1 MSDEIHQGSNF
12 LSWISSSYLQSYLII
27 ENSHSPFLLQ
37 ALHLVL
43 FREVGYCINI
53 NEKHLSSISE
63 ENSAKDF
70 SCSSVRLPFILQFH
84 ATLLSSSI
92 FDSPLWSLLS
102 NSLCSWIS
110 RYLHNL
116 QLHTKPL
123 LHTPRFGRFLRM
135 WFYFLERFAVIVCLC
150 PFCSTHDAQVFW
162 LLHLCGSCK
171 ITILS
176 DFMSSSS
183 ASLIFPLLQAVHVS
197 LEFRLVSLRT
207 FRESQ
212 SGCLET
218 NHEDKPFFFTESD
231 LSIDL
236 TSRGLHQ
243 GFLWGLS
250 GLSSQYWLCSSP
262 DFLHSWDLIWFLNN
276 FSGKWDPISWSIF

>member
-1 MSDEIHQGSNF
+1 MKGTCLPF
-12 LSWISSSYLQSYLII
+12 LRKTQPRISLALQWDCHSSYNFMQ
-27 ENSHSPFLLQ
+27 P
-37 ALHLVL
+37 
-43 FREVGYCINI
+43 YCH
-53 NEKHLSSISE
+53 HLS
-63 ENSAKDF
+63 
-70 SCSSVRLPFILQFH
+70 LIL
-84 ATLLSSSI
+84 LL
-92 FDSPLWSLLS
+92 DKGKHTGLRSLLS
-102 NSLCSWIS
+102 NSLCSWVS

-123 LHTPRFGRFLRM
+123 LHTPRFGRFLRI
-135 WFYFLERFAVIVCLC
+135 WFHFLERFAVIVCLC

-176 DFMSSSS
+176 DFLSSSS

-197 LEFRLVSLRT
+197 LEFCLVSLRT

-218 NHEDKPFFFTESD
+218 NCEDKPFFFTESD

-250 GLSSQYWLCSSP
+250 GLSLQYWLCSSP

-276 FSGKWDPISWSIF
+276 FSGKWDHISWSIF